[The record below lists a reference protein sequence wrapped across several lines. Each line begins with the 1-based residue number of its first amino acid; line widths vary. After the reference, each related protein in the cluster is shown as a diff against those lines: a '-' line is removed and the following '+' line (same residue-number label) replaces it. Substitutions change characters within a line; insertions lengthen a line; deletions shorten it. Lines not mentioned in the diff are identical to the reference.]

1 MSKSKCESRSAGRHK
16 RGGAPVPVTL
26 DRVACKGRPD
36 GKGGFFITLPHGVID
51 RLNYLREPG
60 MSYSDVI
67 MALTKSE

>member
-1 MSKSKCESRSAGRHK
+1 MRTKKG
-16 RGGAPVPVTL
+16 L

-36 GKGGFFITLPHGVID
+36 GKGGFFVTLPHGVID

-67 MALTKSE
+67 MALTKAE